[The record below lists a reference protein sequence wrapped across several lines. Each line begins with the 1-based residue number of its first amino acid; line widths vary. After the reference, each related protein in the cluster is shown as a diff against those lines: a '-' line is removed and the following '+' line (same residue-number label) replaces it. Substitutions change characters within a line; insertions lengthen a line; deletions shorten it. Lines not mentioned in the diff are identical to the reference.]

1 MGKFNQPLKIKKI
14 LFIYL
19 LIIAYMH
26 IGIEEAIRP
35 TGDLLFFLFFFFL
48 RLLFNLVEPRTCYV
62 AQAGLNSC

>member
-35 TGDLLFFLFFFFL
+35 TGDLLFFLFFFF
-48 RLLFNLVEPRTCYV
+48 FEI
-62 AQAGLNSC
+62 AF